1 MSTSAD
7 QSTPPEIENIVET
20 MFGMAHSWLGM
31 IEGMT
36 RAAMRNPL
44 AYSASTEAAN
54 LLARTA
60 NLGNGG
66 MTDAARE
73 QSERRAREGGQHREQ
88 D

>member
-1 MSTSAD
+1 
-7 QSTPPEIENIVET
+7 
-20 MFGMAHSWLGM
+20 
-31 IEGMT
+31 
-36 RAAMRNPL
+36 MRNPL

-73 QSERRAREGGQHREQ
+73 QAERRAREGGQHREQ

>member
-1 MSTSAD
+1 MSAPQ
-7 QSTPPEIENIVET
+7 QSPEIDSIVET

-36 RAAMRNPL
+36 RAAMRGPL
-44 AYSASTEAAN
+44 AYSPATEAAN

-66 MTDAARE
+66 MTDD
-73 QSERRAREGGQHREQ
+73 ERQRAEGRARDSRGGQHREQ

>member
-1 MSTSAD
+1 MSTSP
-7 QSTPPEIENIVET
+7 QSPPEIDSIVET

-60 NLGNGG
+60 DLGNGG
-66 MTDAARE
+66 MTDAARQQAE
-73 QSERRAREGGQHREQ
+73 QRQRDAREG
-88 D
+88 

>member
-1 MSTSAD
+1 MSASAD
-7 QSTPPEIENIVET
+7 QQTVPPEIDNIVET

-66 MTDAARE
+66 MTDAERQ
-73 QSERRAREGGQHREQ
+73 QSEQRQRDGREG
-88 D
+88 